1 MKTTIYIALTIVG
14 GMLACPS
21 DLIAQANQQPASSTS
36 ATQEGSGSQ
45 SPGLSSQMQ
54 TVIDELRQLREENRQ
69 LQKRVS
75 DLERARGNAEAAM
88 PSSGTPAAATPASSS
103 TAQGVPAA
111 ASTVPTV
118 AQSRPAVPPS
128 APPEKTNILTEIPG
142 APTVQ
147 PFGTFGL
154 RYQGLFNQGTPS
166 GYTNYYNQPQV
177 LGRFG
182 VKGQIGSRISYL
194 MRFSTGIS
202 TIGADPWVSFADPGD
217 RRYVGFDAYNV
228 TFAAVKGERYNQTLI
243 GGKVTNV
250 PAATGTTELIVDE
263 DFGLPLFAN
272 LSSYK
277 ANPKTQLSLLT
288 AVGFV
293 TNSGANVVSALNRQL
308 YPVVSGVGGA
318 QISDVNQNGPPRA
331 NAYVAE
337 LAGDYQPSP
346 ATKFRG
352 SLGFVNI
359 SHANDVPLFEGAT
372 GSLGIEGLM
381 LAGMP
386 SGAATNLPKVLPRDS
401 NGFVSI
407 IAPAPGGAPGTALE
421 YALVNY
427 RDASAYRILD
437 TFGGITLHAD
447 QRWPVHLFG
456 DWSHNIG
463 AGDNISGP
471 ASPGSVKALARKRA
485 DGLVLGFDIGDI
497 DKPRHFTAGYKFVM
511 IQSDATLDYVN
522 NDQWH
527 TNIRGHDF
535 TFKYSQS
542 KYITP
547 FFTMVLSQN
556 YDSRLVGFSTLAPY
570 PVRNLL
576 PGEDPWMW
584 RPRAGVLFTF

>member
-1 MKTTIYIALTIVG
+1 
-14 GMLACPS
+14 
-21 DLIAQANQQPASSTS
+21 
-36 ATQEGSGSQ
+36 
-45 SPGLSSQMQ
+45 MQ

-75 DLERARGNAEAAM
+75 DLERGKSNAEGTTPLAPAGPAVTT
-88 PSSGTPAAATPASSS
+88 PSSSSVAQGAPATPASPSVTES
-103 TAQGVPAA
+103 VP
-111 ASTVPTV
+111 PV
-118 AQSRPAVPPS
+118 AQS
-128 APPEKTNILTEIPG
+128 APPAKTKAFIVEIPG

-154 RYQGLFNQGTPS
+154 RYQGLFNQGTPD
-166 GYTNYYNQPQV
+166 GYTNYYNRPEV

-182 VKGQIGSRISYL
+182 VMGQIGSRVSYL

-228 TFAAVKGERYNQTLI
+228 TFAAVKGERYNQTII

-250 PAATGTTELIVDE
+250 PAATGTTELLVDE

-277 ANPKTQLSLLT
+277 LNSKAQVSLLT
-288 AVGFV
+288 SIGFV
-293 TNSGANVVSALNRQL
+293 TNDGANVVSALDRQL
-308 YPVVSGVGGA
+308 YPVVSGVNGGL
-318 QISDVNQNGPPRA
+318 ISDVNQNGPPRA

-346 ATKFRG
+346 SMKFRG

-372 GSLGIEGLM
+372 GLLGIDGLR

-386 SGAATNLPKVLPRDS
+386 DGISTNLPKVLPRDS
-401 NGFVSI
+401 NGVVPI
-407 IAPAPGGAPGTALE
+407 IGNDLAT
-421 YALVNY
+421 ALVNT

-437 TFGGITLHAD
+437 TFGAITLRAD
-447 QRWPVHLFG
+447 LRRPIRLFG

-471 ASPGSVKALARKRA
+471 ASPGSYKALVRKRA
-485 DGLVLGFDIGDI
+485 DGLVLGFDFGDI
-497 DKPRHFTAGYKFVM
+497 EKAGHFLAGYKFVM
-511 IQSDATLDYVN
+511 IQSDNMLDYVN

-535 TFKYSQS
+535 TFKYAQS
-542 KYITP
+542 RFITP

-556 YDSRLVGFSTLAPY
+556 YDPRLIGFSSLATY
-570 PVRNLL
+570 PARNLL
-576 PGEDPWMW
+576 PGENPWMW
-584 RPRAGVLFTF
+584 RPRAGILFTF

>member
-1 MKTTIYIALTIVG
+1 M
-14 GMLACPS
+14 
-21 DLIAQANQQPASSTS
+21 
-36 ATQEGSGSQ
+36 
-45 SPGLSSQMQ
+45 
-54 TVIDELRQLREENRQ
+54 
-69 LQKRVS
+69 
-75 DLERARGNAEAAM
+75 
-88 PSSGTPAAATPASSS
+88 
-103 TAQGVPAA
+103 
-111 ASTVPTV
+111 
-118 AQSRPAVPPS
+118 
-128 APPEKTNILTEIPG
+128 PG

-147 PFGTFGL
+147 PFGTFGI
-154 RYQGLFNQGTPS
+154 RYQGLFNNDTPN

-182 VKGQIGSRISYL
+182 IKGQIGSRVSYL

-228 TFAAVKGERYNQTLI
+228 TFAAVKGERYNQTI
-243 GGKVTNV
+243 IAGKVTNV

-277 ANPKTQLSLLT
+277 LNSRAQLSLLT
-288 AVGFV
+288 STGFV
-293 TNSGANVVSALNRQL
+293 TNDGANVVSALDRQL
-308 YPVVSGVGGA
+308 YPVVSGVGGG

-331 NAYVAE
+331 IAYVAE
-337 LAGDYQPSP
+337 LAGDYQSS
-346 ATKFRG
+346 ASMKFRG

-372 GSLGIEGLM
+372 GLLGIEGLM

-386 SGAATNLPKVLPRDS
+386 SGTSTNLPAMLPRDS

-407 IAPAPGGAPGTALE
+407 IAAVPGGAQGSALETAL
-421 YALVNY
+421 VTY

-437 TFGGITLHAD
+437 TFGAITLRAD
-447 QRWPVHLFG
+447 QRRPIRLFG

-471 ASPGSVKALARKRA
+471 ASPGSVKALAQKRA
-485 DGLVLGFDIGDI
+485 DGLVLGLDLGDI
-497 DKPRHFTAGYKFVM
+497 ETPRHFLVGYKFVM

-522 NDQWH
+522 NNQWH

-535 TFKYSQS
+535 TFKYAQS
-542 KYITP
+542 RYITP

-556 YDSRLVGFSTLAPY
+556 YDPRLVGFSTLATY
-570 PVRNLL
+570 PARDLL
-576 PGEDPWMW
+576 PGENPWMW
-584 RPRAGVLFTF
+584 RPRAGILFTF

>member
-1 MKTTIYIALTIVG
+1 VKTTIYIALAIVG
-14 GMLACPS
+14 GVLGCPA
-21 DLIAQANQQPASSTS
+21 DLIAQGNQQPVSSSSAAPEANGPQSST
-36 ATQEGSGSQ
+36 
-45 SPGLSSQMQ
+45 LSSQMQ

-75 DLERARGNAEAAM
+75 DLEGGKSKPEGATSVANTAPSMAA
-88 PSSGTPAAATPASSS
+88 PAAP
-103 TAQGVPAA
+103 P
-111 ASTVPTV
+111 V
-118 AQSRPAVPPS
+118 AQSMPPVPQS
-128 APPEKTNILTEIPG
+128 APKASTKTLTVEIPG
-142 APTVQ
+142 TPTIQ

-154 RYQGLFNQGTPS
+154 RYQGLFNQGTPN
-166 GYTNYYNQPQV
+166 GYTNIYNHPEV

-182 VKGQIGSRISYL
+182 VKGQIGNRISYR

-217 RRYVGFDAYNV
+217 RRYVGFDEYNV
-228 TFAAVKGERYNQTLI
+228 TFAAVKGERYNQTII
-243 GGKVTNV
+243 GGKVANV
-250 PAATGTTELIVDE
+250 PAATGTTELLVDE

-277 ANPKTQLSLLT
+277 FNSKMQLSLLT

-293 TNSGANVVSALNRQL
+293 TNDGANVVSALDRQL
-308 YPVVSGVGGA
+308 YPVVPGAGGGL
-318 QISDVNQNGPPRA
+318 INEVNQNGPPRA

-337 LAGDYQPSP
+337 LAGDYQSSSS
-346 ATKFRG
+346 TKFRG

-372 GSLGIEGLM
+372 GLLGIDGLR

-386 SGAATNLPKVLPRDS
+386 NGTSTNLPAVLPRDS

-407 IAPAPGGAPGTALE
+407 IAAVPGGAQGSALETAL
-421 YALVNY
+421 VTY

-437 TFGGITLHAD
+437 TFGGITLRAD
-447 QRWPVHLFG
+447 QRWPIHLFG

-463 AGDNISGP
+463 AGANLSGP
-471 ASPGSVKALARKRA
+471 ASPGSLKALARKRA
-485 DGLVLGFDIGDI
+485 DGLVLGFDVGDI
-497 DKPRHFTAGYKFVM
+497 DKAGHFLAGYKFVM
-511 IQSDATLDYVN
+511 IQSDAMLDYVN

-535 TFKYSQS
+535 TFKYAQS
-542 KYITP
+542 KFITP

-556 YDSRLVGFSTLAPY
+556 YDPRLVGFSTLATY
-570 PVRNLL
+570 PARDLL
-576 PGEDPWMW
+576 PGENPWMW
-584 RPRAGVLFTF
+584 RPRAGILFTF